1 MNLNRHDR
9 RKLAQVSLLGIKRR
23 QVFRSPQWSAA
34 FGDFMR
40 DSIGLDI
47 SVNEALDLTA

>member
-1 MNLNRHDR
+1 MNTSHHNR

-34 FGDFMR
+34 FGDFIR
-40 DSIGLDI
+40 DSLDLDI
-47 SVNEALDLTA
+47 SISEALDLTA